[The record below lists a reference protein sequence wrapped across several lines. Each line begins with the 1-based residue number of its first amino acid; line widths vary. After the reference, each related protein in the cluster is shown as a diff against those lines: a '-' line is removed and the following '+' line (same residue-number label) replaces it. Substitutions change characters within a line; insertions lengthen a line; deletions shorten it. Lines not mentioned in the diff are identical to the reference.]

1 MFSLARVHTV
11 AVAAACRAA
20 AQRATSMLV
29 KPLADGSGSVA
40 EEGAREIVRA
50 GHRVLGEVIKR
61 TWPPADP

>member
-1 MFSLARVHTV
+1 MSIPLLWQQP
-11 AVAAACRAA
+11 AVQLMA